1 MRIYDY
7 NEANT
12 KLSMLSRLA
21 NFLRTNLNI
30 NFICRRD
37 TERFGNWHF
46 IATIANRN
54 RTVHVEL
61 LNSCL
66 DKVSRRL
73 PINIRNYS
81 PVLYVFMLK
90 SSLSD
95 LDIPSIT
102 TFLIILERRNH
113 MPKNKNISHFNLMEY
128 QSNRLS

>member
-7 NEANT
+7 DEATT
-12 KLSMLSRLA
+12 KLSMLSRLV

-37 TERFGNWHF
+37 AERFGNSHF

-102 TFLIILERRNH
+102 ELLIILERRNH
-113 MPKNKNISHFNLMEY
+113 MEENKNISHFNLMEY